1 MRVHISGLFLLSGC
15 ATYITKPI
23 DDTADTAAVGTDTET
38 DPDTGIDTE
47 DSDTDDSDTD
57 DSDTGDSDTG
67 DSDTGDSDTDEPE
80 PDPLELPAELLDL
93 SNWKLTLPTGD
104 EGSPDEITQP
114 ELDTFS
120 VDPYFMLNDD
130 ASAVVFRADVD
141 GVTTSGSGYP
151 RSELREMDGTSKAA
165 WSTTSGRHTM
175 TITQAITHLPDVKQ
189 HVVARQVHDSGDD
202 VMMIRLEGSY
212 LFVESNGD
220 DMGELDDAHVLGTTF
235 TVRIVA
241 VSGWIEIYYE
251 DMDTPMVIMEADTD
265 GCYFKAGAYTQS
277 NLDRGDEPGAY
288 GEVRIEALEVV
299 HE

>member
-175 TITQAITHLPDVKQ
+175 TITQAITHRPRCNRHRSSSTTAHISQ
-189 HVVARQVHDSGDD
+189 HRYKNLNVLCCHCRVDHHISSEVELQ
-202 VMMIRLEGSY
+202 EGI
-212 LFVESNGD
+212 
-220 DMGELDDAHVLGTTF
+220 
-235 TVRIVA
+235 VR
-241 VSGWIEIYYE
+241 
-251 DMDTPMVIMEADTD
+251 DT
-265 GCYFKAGAYTQS
+265 GCSAGVT
-277 NLDRGDEPGAY
+277 
-288 GEVRIEALEVV
+288 
-299 HE
+299 